1 MKRLTNETRGTLTK
15 RLTNWALALLMF
27 VFLVVA
33 AFGEAGGV
41 EVAMQTT
48 GNLWL
53 TLAPKEKTILVVGV
67 IDGMIVA
74 SYAEAARLGP
84 GSGSEV
90 FTRMA
95 ITRELAQIVLRLD
108 AFFSEPENRECNVG
122 IALVINECAGAEQI
136 IRDIQNLDEEDW

>member
-1 MKRLTNETRGTLTK
+1 MKRLTV
-15 RLTNWALALLMF
+15 WALF
-27 VFLVVA
+27 VFLVLFLFVA
-33 AFGEAGGV
+33 VFGQAGGV
-41 EVAMQTT
+41 ELAFQTT

-53 TLAPKEKTILVVGV
+53 TLAPKEKTILVVEV
-67 IDGMIVA
+67 IDGMVVA

-84 GSGSEV
+84 GGGSEV

-108 AFFSEPENRECNVG
+108 AFFAEAENRECNVG

-136 IRDIQNLDEEDW
+136 IRDIENLDEEDW